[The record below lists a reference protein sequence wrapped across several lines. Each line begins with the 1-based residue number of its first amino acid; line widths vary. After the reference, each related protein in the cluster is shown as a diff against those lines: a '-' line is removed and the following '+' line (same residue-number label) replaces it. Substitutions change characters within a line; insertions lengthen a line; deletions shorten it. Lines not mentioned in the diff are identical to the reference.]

1 MLIKCQNKHFF
12 IPYINYQFIAHIWF
26 MNFEE
31 DIQNC
36 VAVLKSGGTIL
47 YPTDTVWGLG
57 CDAMNEASIDK
68 IFDVKNRPREK
79 SLIVLLAD
87 ARSVIQYVAA
97 PHPDIIDILENF
109 DRPTTVVYESALGFP
124 LNAVHTDGSIA
135 IRITT
140 DPFCKALIKRLQS
153 PLVSTSA
160 NVSGAPTPNIYSM
173 VSDDIRQRVDY
184 IVKYRQ
190 DDTSISQPSRLVR
203 IKDDGSL
210 EIIRP

>member
-1 MLIKCQNKHFF
+1 
-12 IPYINYQFIAHIWF
+12 

-31 DIQNC
+31 DIKKC
-36 VAVLKSGGTIL
+36 VETISAGGTIL

-57 CDAMNEASIDK
+57 CDALNENAIDK
-68 IFDVKNRPREK
+68 IFDIKNRPREK

-109 DRPTTVVYESALGFP
+109 DRPTTVIYDGALSFP
-124 LNAVHTDGSIA
+124 LNAVHADGSIA
-135 IRITT
+135 IRVTR
-140 DPFCKALIKRLQS
+140 DPFCKALIKRLQT
-153 PLVSTSA
+153 PVVSTSA
-160 NVSGAPTPNIYSM
+160 NLSGEPTPATFDAIQ
-173 VSDDIRQRVDY
+173 DEIKQRVDY
-184 IVKYRQ
+184 VVKYRQ
-190 DDTSISQPSRLVR
+190 DDMTIKPPSRLVR